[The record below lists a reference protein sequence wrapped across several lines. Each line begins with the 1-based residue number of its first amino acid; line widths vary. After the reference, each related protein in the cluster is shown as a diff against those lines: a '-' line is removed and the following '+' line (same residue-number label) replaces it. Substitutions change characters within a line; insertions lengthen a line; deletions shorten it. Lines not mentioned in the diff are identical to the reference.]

1 MQLEM
6 ASDGCKYFTSEL
18 ILEYFR
24 AYQIYDTV
32 LYFLRQNQSPTF
44 PFFRY
49 IYIYGEKE
57 GERDIIYVYM

>member
-24 AYQIYDTV
+24 AYQIFDTV

-44 PFFRY
+44 PFSRY
-49 IYIYGEKE
+49 IDREKE
-57 GERDIIYVYM
+57 GEKDIIYVYM